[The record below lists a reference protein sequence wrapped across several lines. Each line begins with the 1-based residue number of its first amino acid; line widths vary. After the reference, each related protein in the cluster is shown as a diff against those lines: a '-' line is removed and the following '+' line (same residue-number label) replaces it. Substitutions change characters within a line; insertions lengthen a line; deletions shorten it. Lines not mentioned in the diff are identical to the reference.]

1 MDEVVVRPADLA
13 DESSLLA
20 LDRAG
25 WTPGSGFPSYE
36 RRQRDTFFTESR
48 RPEGLLVAVLEGRP
62 VGYVMVKAK
71 SPLEEAAHVYGLWG
85 LLVDPGVRRRGV
97 ASALLTAAERA
108 ARAQGAR
115 KLSLHVL
122 GSNRAAQALYERMG
136 YVVEGR
142 YREEFLIDGDYVD
155 DVSLGKFLVAP
166 TLRQP
171 EVDAAESST

>member
-25 WTPGSGFPSYE
+25 WTPG
-36 RRQRDTFFTESR
+36 
-48 RPEGLLVAVLEGRP
+48 
-62 VGYVMVKAK
+62 
-71 SPLEEAAHVYGLWG
+71 
-85 LLVDPGVRRRGV
+85 
-97 ASALLTAAERA
+97 
-108 ARAQGAR
+108 
-115 KLSLHVL
+115 LHVL

-155 DVSLGKFLVAP
+155 DVSLGKFLVTP

-171 EVDAAESST
+171 EVDAAGSST